1 MPAKSNTHLAKSV
14 CRMCMSC
21 CGVDAHV
28 EDGRLVKVSAM
39 KEHPVHR
46 LCVKATAI
54 PDWLYSPRRAIHPL
68 KKVNGEWQ
76 QTSWDDALGII
87 AEKLGDIKAEYGAKS
102 LVVHL
107 GEPLVGSVVP
117 RLAVRFC
124 SLFGTP
130 NYTSGASLCFAA
142 KGIGHGLTVNRRMFR
157 RLGAQPRT
165 VQDRRAGRRPRR
177 PEAGG
182 EANRGRPQGDIAGQE
197 SRPSHPDKARN
208 RLRPGAELNA
218 GHHRRGAIR
227 QGLC

>member
-54 PDWLYSPRRAIHPL
+54 PDWIYSSRRAIHPL

-76 QTSWDDALGII
+76 EISWDDALGII
-87 AEKLGDIKAEYGAKS
+87 AEKLSDIKAEYGAKS

-107 GEPLVGSVVP
+107 GEPLVEINP
-117 RLAVRFC
+117 AD
-124 SLFGTP
+124 
-130 NYTSGASLCFAA
+130 AA
-142 KGIGHGLTVNRRMFR
+142 KLGIADGEMVIVESAKGSITLKAMITPDILPRVLSLQHGWKEANANLLTDNKPGDPI
-157 RLGAQPRT
+157 LGYPAFKTTPCR
-165 VQDRRAGRRPRR
+165 VKRAG
-177 PEAGG
+177 
-182 EANRGRPQGDIAGQE
+182 
-197 SRPSHPDKARN
+197 
-208 RLRPGAELNA
+208 
-218 GHHRRGAIR
+218 
-227 QGLC
+227 